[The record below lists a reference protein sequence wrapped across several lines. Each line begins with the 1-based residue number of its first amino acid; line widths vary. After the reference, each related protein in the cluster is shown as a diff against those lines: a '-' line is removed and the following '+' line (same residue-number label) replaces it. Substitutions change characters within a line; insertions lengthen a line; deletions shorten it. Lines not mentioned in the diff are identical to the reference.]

1 MISLLSRFYNK
12 IDSLFYFITYLT
24 SWVFN
29 VIQLGP
35 HEALMFFV
43 L

>member
-12 IDSLFYFITYLT
+12 IDSPFYFITYLT
-24 SWVFN
+24 SRVFN
-29 VIQLGP
+29 VIRLGP
-35 HEALMFFV
+35 DEAFMFFV